1 MKILLDK
8 VNELIEHGW
17 SCKEQKS
24 YDQWLSRVKQILTAG
39 FDQEV
44 AREFMSLREEFG
56 WEWEEDRPKQIGYL
70 EGLALKISSESIS
83 NQKDVTQKSPNT
95 TPATSK
101 TNKVFIV
108 HGHDS
113 ATKESVARYIEKIGL
128 DPIIL
133 HEQPNGGK
141 TIIEKFEVY
150 SDVGFAVIL
159 LTPDDVGC
167 AKDNKANL
175 KTRARQNVIMEL
187 GYFLGRLGRERVC
200 ALYKEGV
207 EIPSDYQGVLYTEYD
222 ASEG

>member
-24 YDQWLSRVKQILTAG
+24 DDQWLSRVKQILTAG

-70 EGLALKISSESIS
+70 EGLALKIFSESIS

-113 ATKESVARYIEKIGL
+113 ATKESKKLWQKAMGSGL
-128 DPIIL
+128 ASCML
-133 HEQPNGGK
+133 
-141 TIIEKFEVY
+141 
-150 SDVGFAVIL
+150 SL
-159 LTPDDVGC
+159 LTKLLMGTPFPAVH
-167 AKDNKANL
+167 
-175 KTRARQNVIMEL
+175 QNPGQIYL
-187 GYFLGRLGRERVC
+187 
-200 ALYKEGV
+200 
-207 EIPSDYQGVLYTEYD
+207 IPHMRHAVK
-222 ASEG
+222 